1 MNNMSLPILSILIW
15 TPIVSGFLMLFF
27 NRENSRYTRF
37 YSILIST
44 LMLLVSIILL
54 INFNFGIYNL
64 QFVEIRPWIEN
75 FNINYHVAIDGVSLL
90 FILLTSIIS
99 LLILFFSL
107 SDSRSQENK
116 FFALFLILEGLL
128 FGVFCSFDSI
138 LFYIFFES
146 MLIPLFLIIGI
157 WGGPNRIYATIK
169 FFLYTLFGSVLMLV
183 AIIYLSFKSNSFAI
197 FDFYN
202 INLPLETQIFI
213 FFAFLIAF
221 GIKIPM
227 WPVHT
232 WLPDAH
238 VEAPT
243 GGSVILAAVILKVG
257 GYGMIRFL
265 LPITTEA
272 GIYLYEFLIPLS
284 LIAIIYISFVALA
297 QQDMKKLIAYSS
309 VAHMGFVTLGIFL
322 VFAFL
327 DHGGKNID
335 IANLALQGAIIQ
347 MISHGLI
354 SAALFIC
361 IGIIYTR
368 TNSRTIDGQAGIVKV
383 MPVFSTFM
391 IFFLLANSG
400 LPGTSGFVGEFLV
413 LIASLG
419 FNLIYAILAS
429 LTLVLAA
436 SYSLWLGKRVIF
448 GTPSNQNIL
457 SMDEIKPVEFW
468 TLLILLALVLMI
480 GIKPDFIMYIIHETS
495 NNLVYSLSRGMEL

>member
-1 MNNMSLPILSILIW
+1 MNITPLPILSILIW
-15 TPIVSGFLMLFF
+15 FPIIGGSLLLFLNKEDTRYLRFF
-27 NRENSRYTRF
+27 
-37 YSILIST
+37 SILISSLT
-44 LMLLVSIILL
+44 LFLSVFILMEF
-54 INFNFGIYNL
+54 NFNLYKL
-64 QFVEIRPWIEN
+64 QFVEIVPWIED
-75 FNINYHVAIDGVSLL
+75 FKINYHLAIDGVSLL
-90 FILLTSIIS
+90 FILLTSITT

-107 SDSRSQENK
+107 SDTRSQENK
-116 FFALFLILEGLL
+116 FFSLFLILEGLL
-128 FGVFCSFDSI
+128 LGVFCSFDSI

-183 AIIYLSFKSNSFAI
+183 AIIYLSFKANSFAI
-197 FDFYN
+197 FDFYHL
-202 INLPLETQIFI
+202 NLPLHVQIFVFI
-213 FFAFLIAF
+213 AFLIAF

-265 LPITTEA
+265 LPIATDA

-284 LIAIIYISFVALA
+284 LIAIIYISLVALA

-322 VFAFL
+322 VFALL
-327 DHGGKNID
+327 DQDGVNLD
-335 IANLALQGAIIQ
+335 IATLALQGAIMQ
-347 MISHGLI
+347 MLSHGLI

-361 IGIIYTR
+361 IGIFYTR
-368 TNSRTIDGQAGIVKV
+368 TKSRIINGLAGIVQV
-383 MPVFSTFM
+383 MPIFSSFM

-400 LPGTSGFVGEFLV
+400 LPGTSGFVGEFMV

-419 FNLIYAILAS
+419 TNMIYAILAS
-429 LTLVLAA
+429 LTLILAA

-448 GTPSNQNIL
+448 GEPSRETAL
-457 SMDEIKPVEFW
+457 SLKEINSIEFW
-468 TLLILLALVLMI
+468 TLLIILTLVLII
-480 GIKPDFIMYIIHETS
+480 GIKPNLVMFIMHETS
-495 NNLVYSLSRGMEL
+495 LNLVHSLQRGL